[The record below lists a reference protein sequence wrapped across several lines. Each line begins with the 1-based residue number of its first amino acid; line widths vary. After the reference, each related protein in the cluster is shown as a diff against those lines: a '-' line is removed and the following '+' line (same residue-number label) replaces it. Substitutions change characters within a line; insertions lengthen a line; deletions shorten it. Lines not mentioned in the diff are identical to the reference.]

1 MATEQSFLANY
12 PESVM
17 EQRSLES
24 LLRSAGDTVRMLRN
38 SPIGA
43 YVYPVVPTEFSNWR
57 DEQLAWRERAV
68 LFDQSHHMAEITIQ
82 GPDALRL
89 CSQSTI
95 NSFANFV
102 PGKAKQMIPVSHDG
116 FVIGDGILF
125 YLDKDE
131 LLFVG
136 RAPTVN
142 WLQYQAKTGGFDVS
156 VIRDDRSPSQPNG
169 RAITR
174 RHFRYQ
180 IQGPRATQVLEKL
193 HGGPL
198 PDIRF
203 FNFTW
208 LTIAGRKVRALRH
221 GMAGEPGLE
230 VFGPYEQRD
239 EIREA
244 ILAAGKDFGIVA
256 VGSRTYASNTLES
269 GWIPSPLPAV
279 YTGEKMRA
287 YREWLPAS
295 GYEGTGSLGGSFV
308 SPNIEDY
315 YLTPYELGYG
325 PFVKFDHD
333 FIGREALEKRSQ
345 DSQAHR
351 RKVTFEWNGED
362 LGRILASLNER
373 ENLPCKFFD
382 LPIANYA
389 SSSYDM
395 VKLGDRVAGFSMFTG
410 YSHNERC
417 GLSLGVVDADI
428 ETGTE
433 LTLIWGEENGG
444 TAKPPVERHRQCEVR
459 VRVAAVPYSRDARD
473 SYHAGWRSG
482 SR

>member
-1 MATEQSFLANY
+1 MK
-12 PESVM
+12 P
-17 EQRSLES
+17 RSLDQ
-24 LLRSAGDTVRMLRN
+24 LLQSVPDPVRMLRN

-43 YVYPVVPTEFSNWR
+43 YVYPVVPTEFGNWR
-57 DEQLAWRERAV
+57 DEQVAWREGAV
-68 LFDQSHHMAEITIQ
+68 LFDQSHHMAEITIT
-82 GPDALRL
+82 GPDALKL
-89 CSQSTI
+89 CSFTTI
-95 NSFANFV
+95 NSFANFA
-102 PGKAKQMIPVSHDG
+102 PGKAKQMIPVSHAG

-125 YLDKDE
+125 YLAERE

-142 WLQYQAKTGGFDVS
+142 WLQFHAETGGFDVK
-156 VIRDDRSPSQPNG
+156 VIRDDRSPSHPYG
-169 RAITR
+169 RPVSR

-180 IQGPRATQVLEKL
+180 VQGPRAAAVLEKL

-198 PDIRF
+198 PEIRF

-208 LTIAGRKVRALRH
+208 LDIAGHRVRALRH

-230 VFGPYEQRD
+230 LFGPYELRD
-239 EIREA
+239 VIRDAILEAGREA
-244 ILAAGKDFGIVA
+244 GIVA

-279 YTGEKMRA
+279 YTGEAMRS

-295 GYEGTGSLGGSFV
+295 GYEGTGSLGGSYV

-315 YLTPYELGYG
+315 YLTPFELGYG

-333 FIGREALEKRSQ
+333 FIGRPALEALTARP
-345 DSQAHR
+345 HR

-362 LGRILASLNER
+362 LRRILASIADGAE
-373 ENLPCKFFD
+373 LPYKYFD

-389 SSSYDM
+389 SSSYDKVM
-395 VKLGDRVAGFSMFTG
+395 LGDRVVGLSMFTG
-410 YSHNERC
+410 YSHNDRC

-428 ETGTE
+428 DLGAE
-433 LTLIWGEENGG
+433 LKLVWGEENGG
-444 TAKPPVERHRQCEVR
+444 TAKPTVERHRQVEVR
-459 VRVAAVPYSRDARD
+459 VKVAPAPYSRDART
-473 SYHAGWRSG
+473 SYQAGWRT
-482 SR
+482 RQQR

>member
-1 MATEQSFLANY
+1 MNQPN
-12 PESVM
+12 
-17 EQRSLES
+17 LES
-24 LLRSAGDTVRMLRN
+24 LIRSAGDTVRMLRN

-57 DEQLAWRERAV
+57 DEQLAWRSGAV

-89 CSQSTI
+89 CSHATI
-95 NSFANFV
+95 NSFANFA
-102 PGKAKQMIPVSHDG
+102 PGKAKQMIPVNHDG

-125 YLDKDE
+125 YLEKDA

-142 WLQYQAKTGGFDVS
+142 WLQFHAETGGFDVK

-169 RAITR
+169 RAVKR

-180 IQGPRATQVLEKL
+180 VQGPRATQVLQKL
-193 HGGPL
+193 YGGPL

-203 FNFTW
+203 FNFEW
-208 LTIAGRKVRALRH
+208 LTIAGKRVRALRH

-230 VFGPYEQRD
+230 IFGPYEERD
-239 EIREA
+239 EMRAA
-244 ILAAGKDFGIVA
+244 ILDAGKEFGIVA

-287 YREWLPAS
+287 YREWLPAN

-308 SPNIEDY
+308 SANVEDY
-315 YLTPYELGYG
+315 YLTPFELGYG
-325 PFVKFDHD
+325 PFVKFDHE
-333 FIGREALEKRSQ
+333 FIGKQALEKRVQ
-345 DSQAHR
+345 EAKPHR

-362 LGRILASLNER
+362 LGRILASLNDR
-373 ENLPCKFFD
+373 ENLPYKFFD

-395 VKLGDRVAGFSMFTG
+395 VKLGDRLVGFSMFTG

-428 ETGTE
+428 EVGTE
-433 LTLIWGEENGG
+433 LTLVWGEENGG
-444 TAKPPVERHRQCEVR
+444 TAKPTVERHRQCEVR
-459 VRVAAVPYSRDARD
+459 VRVAPVPYSRDARD
-473 SYHAGWRSG
+473 SYHAGWRTAQ
-482 SR
+482 R